1 MTVTTTNDE
10 CVYRC
15 DLCGS
20 ASTDLYTLDLHR
32 LTLRG
37 PEGPD
42 VNRPDGETILDICYW
57 CRNEIRSS
65 HIEARVSPDDPTY
78 QTITEDVRNVRN
90 K

>member
-1 MTVTTTNDE
+1 MTVTTTNE
-10 CVYRC
+10 EHVYRC

-20 ASTDLYTLDLHR
+20 ASTNLYTLDLHR
-32 LTLRG
+32 LTLGG

-42 VNRPDGETILDICYW
+42 VDKPDGETILDICYW

-65 HIEARVSPDDPTY
+65 HIEARVILDD
-78 QTITEDVRNVRN
+78 QTSQMITEDVSNVQN